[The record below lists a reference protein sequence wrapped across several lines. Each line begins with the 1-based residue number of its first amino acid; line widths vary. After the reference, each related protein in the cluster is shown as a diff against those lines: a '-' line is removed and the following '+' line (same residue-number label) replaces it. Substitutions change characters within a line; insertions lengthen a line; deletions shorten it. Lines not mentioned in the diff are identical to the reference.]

1 MFITI
6 DQKNISGATSDYD
19 INTDHIV
26 LIREER
32 HFANRALKYHEITLS
47 SGQTIG
53 ILEPKEIARIKLIM
67 QADKYKDGMVI
78 NSHQIEIP
86 FEQPEFNTKPRPT
99 AKKK

>member
-26 LIREER
+26 LIKEER

-47 SGQTIG
+47 NGQTIG
-53 ILEPKEIARIKLIM
+53 ILEPKEIARIKMIM
-67 QADKYKDGMVI
+67 HGLDLNSDDK
-78 NSHQIEIP
+78 
-86 FEQPEFNTKPRPT
+86 KPRKNKSYAT
-99 AKKK
+99 T